1 MSQQRQSTAILQ
13 VRVQPRASRNQ
24 VVGYQDQVLRVRV
37 TAPPEEGRAN
47 DAVVALLAEALGVPK
62 SRVRILQGHTARNKV
77 VSVEGLTPEEA
88 ARRLEAL

>member
-1 MSQQRQSTAILQ
+1 M
-13 VRVQPRASRNQ
+13 
-24 VVGYQDQVLRVRV
+24 VGYQDQVLRVRV

-47 DAVVALLAEALGVPK
+47 DAVVALLAKALGVPK
-62 SRVRILQGHTARNKV
+62 SRVRILRGHTARNKV